1 MNRVLSKMDLDSLQK
16 DQPAQTLGGPEP
28 DAGQFLRPRPGV
40 NCTEFECPK
49 EEPQE
54 QQS

>member
-1 MNRVLSKMDLDSLQK
+1 MNLLLSKMDLESPQK
-16 DQPAQTLGGPEP
+16 DQPAQTLGEAEPE
-28 DAGQFLRPRPGV
+28 AGLHRRPRSRV
-40 NCTEFECPK
+40 SCMDIECPK